1 MTMSAMHSQPEHSH
15 TTPHPAH
22 TASPAGLLA
31 AEQDIR
37 QARAAQTLALA
48 AFDHDLVASFWADDI
63 TVRRALGH
71 AVSGAAACRQMLDA
85 GTAGTPPIVY
95 QREAVSVMVSPQ
107 WPLAYEEGRWTGHAG
122 PADSPAVI
130 SGRYAAQWVRRG
142 GRWLI
147 RSEIFVA
154 LTGSGVGLDFVA
166 LP

>member
-1 MTMSAMHSQPEHSH
+1 MTMNPMHSQPEHGN
-15 TTPHPAH
+15 TTPH
-22 TASPAGLLA
+22 PAGLLA

-71 AVSGAAACRQMLDA
+71 AVSGAAACRLMLDA
-85 GTAGTPPIVY
+85 GAAASPPIVY
-95 QREAVSVMVSPQ
+95 QREAVSVTVSAQ
-107 WPLAYEEGRWTGHAG
+107 WPLAFEEGRWTGHAG
-122 PADSPAVI
+122 PADSPAVMG
-130 SGRYAAQWVRRG
+130 GRYAAQWVRRS

-154 LTGSGVGLDFVA
+154 LSGSGVGLDFVA

>member
-1 MTMSAMHSQPEHSH
+1 MTIDAMNRQPDRPDTVSPPAAAPAA
-15 TTPHPAH
+15 THPMAD
-22 TASPAGLLA
+22 
-31 AEQDIR
+31 EQAIR
-37 QARAAQTLALA
+37 QARAAQTRALA
-48 AFDHDLVASFWADDI
+48 AGDHDLVASFWADDI

-71 AVSGAAACRQMLDA
+71 AVSGAAACRQMLEA
-85 GTAGTPPIVY
+85 GAATTPPIVY

-107 WPLAYEEGRWTGHAG
+107 WPLAFEEGRWTGHAG

-130 SGRYAAQWVRRG
+130 SGHYAAQWVRRG

-154 LTGSGVGLDFVA
+154 LTGRGVGLDFVA